1 MSKALT
7 TDNFKKHTVKSSFKK
22 FSFLQRF
29 LIDNFYHVLI
39 KEVKEINPD
48 SVLDAGCG
56 EGFTLHK
63 LEETKICK
71 KLAGFDFLDTAIQI
85 GKKQYPT
92 LNLKQGD
99 IYNIDAKANMY
110 DVVICSEVLEHLERP
125 EEALRELVRVSR
137 KYVILS
143 VPHEPYFMFGNLL
156 RGKNVKRW
164 GNDIE
169 HIQHW
174 TNKGFAKFV
183 SKHLIIKSNI
193 TPLPWSLIVAQK
205 RSN

>member
-7 TDNFKKHTVKSSFKK
+7 TDNFKKHTVKPGIKNL
-22 FSFLQRF
+22 SFLQRF
-29 LIDNFYHVLI
+29 LIDNFYYVLLAELEKI
-39 KEVKEINPD
+39 KPE

-56 EGFTLHK
+56 EGFTLNK
-63 LEETKICK
+63 LQEAKIGK
-71 KLAGFDFLDTAIQI
+71 KLTGFDFLDTAIQI
-85 GKKQYPT
+85 GKKQYPS

-99 IYNIDAKANMY
+99 IYHIDAKSGTY

-125 EEALRELVRVSR
+125 EEALKELIRVSK

-143 VPHEPYFMFGNLL
+143 VPNEPLFMIGNLL
-156 RGKNVKRW
+156 RGKNIKRM

-174 TNKGFAKFV
+174 SNKAFV
-183 SKHLIIKSNI
+183 KYIGQYLTIKSNI
-193 TPLPWSLIVAQK
+193 TPLPWSLVVAQK
-205 RSN
+205 NK